1 MRLLVRADSSPRIG
15 SGHVM
20 RTLALAQAAKDAGHE
35 VVYAAAEM
43 LDGPAARLR
52 EERMPL
58 HAISAPAG
66 SASDLAATLHLA
78 RSHRADRV
86 IADGYAFDCLWDD
99 AFAEAGLPLLRVDDI
114 ADQTAYRPCWLLN
127 QNPYAARED
136 YPADSTSR
144 FLLGAD
150 YLMLRREYRRAERP
164 LRDAAGRPR
173 RILVTFGGADP
184 GNHSLPVVTA
194 LRPLL
199 GSGGEISVLLGS
211 GYRGPSIPD
220 GDGVTVL
227 RDLVDMPGL
236 LATVDAAV
244 AAAGSTIYELA
255 WMGVPALLVQTA
267 PNQARICDYLAASVP
282 ELCLRPESG
291 PLDLAAGIATLL
303 DSPRARGSMLSRFGG
318 ATAGDPTLR
327 LLDALVAP

>member
-1 MRLLVRADSSPRIG
+1 
-15 SGHVM
+15 M
-20 RTLALAQAAKDAGHE
+20 RTLALAQAARDAGHE

-52 EERMPL
+52 DEGIPL
-58 HAISAPAG
+58 HAIAAPAG
-66 SASDLAATLHLA
+66 SGADLATSLA
-78 RSHRADRV
+78 LAASLRADRV
-86 IADGYAFDCLWDD
+86 IADGYDFDARWDD
-99 AFAEAGLPLLRVDDI
+99 AFADAGLGLLRVDDI
-114 ADQTAYRPCWLLN
+114 ADQAAYRPHWLLN
-127 QNPYAARED
+127 QNPYAARPD
-136 YPADSTSR
+136 YPADSPSR

-150 YLMLRREYRRAERP
+150 YLMLRREYRQAERP
-164 LRDAAGRPR
+164 RRDRARRPQ

-184 GNHSLPVVTA
+184 GNHSLSVVTA

-199 GSGGEISVLLGS
+199 GRGGEISVLLGS
-211 GYRGPSIPD
+211 GYRGPSISE
-220 GDGVTVL
+220 GDGVTLL
-227 RDLVDMPGL
+227 RVVVDMPGL
-236 LATVDAAV
+236 LATMDAAV
-244 AAAGSTIYELA
+244 AAAGSTVYELA

-267 PNQARICDYLAASVP
+267 ANQARICDYLASSVP
-282 ELCLRPESG
+282 ELCLRPEAT

>member
-1 MRLLVRADSSPRIG
+1 
-15 SGHVM
+15 M

-35 VVYAAAEM
+35 VAYAASAM

-52 EERMPL
+52 GEGIPL
-58 HAISAPAG
+58 HAIDAQAG
-66 SASDLAATLHLA
+66 SDVDLAATRELA
-78 RSHRADRV
+78 ASLRCDRV
-86 IADGYAFDCLWDD
+86 IADGYDFDARWDD
-99 AFAEAGLPLLRVDDI
+99 DFADAGLGLLRVDDI
-114 ADQTAYRPCWLLN
+114 ADQAAYRPRWLLN
-127 QNPYAARED
+127 QNPYAARAD
-136 YPADSTSR
+136 YPADSPSR

-150 YLMLRREYRRAERP
+150 YLMLRREYRQAERP
-164 LRDAAGRPR
+164 RRDAARRPQ

-184 GNHSLPVVTA
+184 GNHSLSAVTA

-199 GSGGEISVLLGS
+199 VSGDEISVLIGS
-211 GYRGPSIPD
+211 GYTGPAIPE
-220 GDGVTVL
+220 GDGLSVL
-227 RDLVDMPGL
+227 RDVTDMPGL
-236 LATVDAAV
+236 LATMDAAV

-267 PNQARICDYLAASVP
+267 PNQARICDYLASSVP
-282 ELCLRPESG
+282 ELCLRPEAT

>member
-1 MRLLVRADSSPRIG
+1 
-15 SGHVM
+15 M
-20 RTLALAQAAKDAGHE
+20 RTLALAQAARDAGHE

-52 EERMPL
+52 DEGIPL
-58 HAISAPAG
+58 HAIAAPAG
-66 SASDLAATLHLA
+66 SGADLAASLA
-78 RSHRADRV
+78 LATSLRADRV
-86 IADGYAFDCLWDD
+86 IADGYDFDARWDD
-99 AFAEAGLPLLRVDDI
+99 AFADAGLGLLRVDDI
-114 ADQTAYRPCWLLN
+114 ADQAAYRPHWLLN
-127 QNPYAARED
+127 QNPYAARPD
-136 YPADSTSR
+136 YPADSPSR

-150 YLMLRREYRRAERP
+150 YLMLRREYRQAERP
-164 LRDAAGRPR
+164 RRDRARRPQ

-184 GNHSLPVVTA
+184 GNHSLSVVTA

-199 GSGGEISVLLGS
+199 GRGGEISVLLGS
-211 GYRGPSIPD
+211 GYRGPSISE
-220 GDGVTVL
+220 GDGVTLL
-227 RDLVDMPGL
+227 RDVVDMPGL
-236 LATVDAAV
+236 LATMDAAV
-244 AAAGSTIYELA
+244 AAAGSTVYELA

-267 PNQARICDYLAASVP
+267 PNQARICDYLASSVP
-282 ELCLRPESG
+282 ELCLRAEAA